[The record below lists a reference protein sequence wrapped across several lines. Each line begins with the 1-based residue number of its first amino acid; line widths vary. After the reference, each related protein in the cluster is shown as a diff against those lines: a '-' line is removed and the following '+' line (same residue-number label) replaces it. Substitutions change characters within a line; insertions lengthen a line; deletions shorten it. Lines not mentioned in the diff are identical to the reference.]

1 MEKYGFIYIWFD
13 SWRKMYYV
21 GCHWGREDDGYLC
34 SSKRMRDAY
43 RRRPQ
48 DFKRRILKR
57 VYDSKENLLLEEH
70 LVLSKIKNE
79 ELGKKYY
86 NLTNHK
92 NDHWFSDSNKNL
104 STRQKM
110 SSNHRSKRGYAPPR
124 LGKPTLIKENAK
136 SKLKGS
142 QRTEKQ
148 IAASLAHSKKMQG
161 VKRGSYGVEHGE
173 KISKS
178 RKGKNT
184 GIVPKSAFKHGC
196 VPWNKGRKKGE
207 DYAKTQGFKE
217 QNYR

>member
-1 MEKYGFIYIWFD
+1 MEKYGFVYIWFD

-70 LVLSKIKNE
+70 LVLSKIKNK

-92 NDHWFSDSNKNL
+92 NDHWFSDLNKNL
-104 STRQKM
+104 LTARQK
-110 SSNHRSKRGYAPPR
+110 H
-124 LGKPTLIKENAK
+124 
-136 SKLKGS
+136 
-142 QRTEKQ
+142 
-148 IAASLAHSKKMQG
+148 
-161 VKRGSYGVEHGE
+161 
-173 KISKS
+173 
-178 RKGKNT
+178 
-184 GIVPKSAFKHGC
+184 
-196 VPWNKGRKKGE
+196 
-207 DYAKTQGFKE
+207 
-217 QNYR
+217 